1 VQRQS
6 AIKWK
11 DNPASP
17 SDLTKWNYSF
27 EYLYQGAAQDSAQI
41 TVDLN
46 LPSAHASRARF
57 SDDPD
62 VFTPLAQFV
71 TSYPA
76 IARDFNTYLTKID
89 GEKPD
94 PATIQG
100 ATKSVSAFQ
109 QYVTAIANAYALKF
123 GQSLAAAAP
132 LPALVEI
139 TFEVTLEPKQDGS
152 AQTDILNIQIDGIAA
167 SWDSATNTISNG
179 KITLPAMAVLI
190 DPDRYNAQP
199 VIPAPPEVPLAYFY
213 PSKIVT
219 NPNLPYEDA
228 RANPTRTVAI
238 SGLDALAFQNAWSLI
253 FVARNRLLFPVADVG
268 AVSTTS
274 YFLFQTPV
282 VKFAEAIV
290 PLLTYTSFLLG
301 QVGPSDLETLLN
313 RFFSGLF
320 AAGSGAIEVGVSMS
334 GSYSYQMLPTVP
346 NVPRVVLPINL
357 LPPVDTPVVSTPPP
371 VFTSPVAAVI
381 DAWRKAQR
389 PTLDGA
395 PQINF
400 KLIVFG
406 AAGAQQPLLIVA
418 DLFGPVG
425 S

>member
-1 VQRQS
+1 
-6 AIKWK
+6 
-11 DNPASP
+11 
-17 SDLTKWNYSF
+17 
-27 EYLYQGAAQDSAQI
+27 
-41 TVDLN
+41 
-46 LPSAHASRARF
+46 
-57 SDDPD
+57 
-62 VFTPLAQFV
+62 
-71 TSYPA
+71 
-76 IARDFNTYLTKID
+76 
-89 GEKPD
+89 D
-94 PATIQG
+94 PATIQD

-167 SWDSATNTISNG
+167 LWDSATNTISNG
-179 KITLPAMAVLI
+179 KITLPAMVVLI

-238 SGLDALAFQNAWSLI
+238 SGLDALAFQNAWSSI
-253 FVARNRLLFPVADVG
+253 FVARNRLLFPVANVG

-313 RFFSGLF
+313 KFFSGLF

-389 PTLDGA
+389 PTLDA
-395 PQINF
+395 PRKSILS
-400 KLIVFG
+400 LIVFG
-406 AAGAQQPLLIVA
+406 AAGAQQPLVVVD
-418 DLFGPVG
+418 DLFGLVG